1 MILKKTLQIEYDL
14 TNQRYLKC
22 LVEGM
27 LEWIEV
33 KSNTGNED
41 IKFHRKKLEQGISP
55 SPELPREIFNKMKSF
70 GIKKESLEEFKGVF
84 II

>member
-1 MILKKTLQIEYDL
+1 MILKKPLQIEHDL

-22 LVEGM
+22 LAEGM

-41 IKFHRKKLEQGISP
+41 IKTHRRKLEQEISP
-55 SPELPREIFNKMKSF
+55 SSELPRVMFNKMKSF
-70 GIKKESLEEFKGVF
+70 GIKKETLEEFKGVF
-84 II
+84 LI